1 MTEKEQA
8 AAILA
13 ALNASLQT
21 GSPSATAYPYD
32 KVPGAYGNAGNRPQR
47 YVVVDIT
54 RKYEDKRR
62 ASGEVSTNGY
72 RIGVRYVAKAT
83 NDAGNMRALVTGVL
97 EDQILTT
104 DAGEVGPFV
113 FETSEAILP
122 DDGYQS
128 GSDVFTF

>member
-8 AAILA
+8 EAILA
-13 ALNASLQT
+13 ALNDAIT
-21 GSPSATAYPYD
+21 PAVAYEYD
-32 KVPGAYGNAGNRPQR
+32 KVPGAYGNAGTRPAK
-47 YVVVDIT
+47 YAVVDIA
-54 RKYEDKRR
+54 RKYEEKRR

-72 RIGVRYVAKAT
+72 RVGVRYVAKAL
-83 NDAGNMRALVTGVL
+83 NDARNMRTLVTTVL
-97 EDQILTT
+97 EDQILTA
-104 DAGEVGPFV
+104 DAEEIGPFV